1 MRELRPG
8 EVKWGFPGGSDGKE
22 SAYNARDLGLIPG
35 SGRSLGEGYGNPLL
49 YCCLGNP
56 MNRARWAIVRG
67 VLRIKQDLATKPP
80 PPRLHWK
87 ADS

>member
-1 MRELRPG
+1 MTLGDGFLPM
-8 EVKWGFPGGSDGKE
+8 GFPGSSDCKK
-22 SAYNARDLGLIPG
+22 STCNARDLGLIPG

>member
-35 SGRSLGEGYGNPLL
+35 SGRSPGEGNGNPFQYLPGKFHGQRSL
-49 YCCLGNP
+49 EGYSPWGHEESDITDQHLF
-56 MNRARWAIVRG
+56 
-67 VLRIKQDLATKPP
+67 T
-80 PPRLHWK
+80 
-87 ADS
+87 S